1 MSQTDLPSHSAIADA
16 VTALRLGVD
25 ASELHGALCG
35 FLCGGGNAS
44 PRSWLQQ
51 LALEPQEGSADAL
64 AALFDASCAQL
75 MDPELGFELLL
86 PDGDTPLGERA
97 DALIAWVRGFL
108 GGFGLASG
116 EAPALS
122 DDAAEALQDLSA
134 IASAQLSVDDPD
146 NDEESLTEIVEFV
159 RVAALLLQ
167 GERQPPRPA
176 ASRLH

>member
-1 MSQTDLPSHSAIADA
+1 VSQNDLPPHGAVADTVA
-16 VTALRLGVD
+16 ALRLGVD

-51 LALEPQEGSADAL
+51 LALEPADGGGEVL
-64 AALFDASCAQL
+64 AALFDRSCAQL

-86 PDGDTPLGERA
+86 PDAELPLGQRA

-122 DDAAEALQDLSA
+122 EDAAEALQDLSA